1 MWRGTGGVCV
11 CRGYM
16 GQRLPAAGQ
25 GLEAAG
31 AADAER
37 TLFLFFSSLSVSGWS
52 QDQGLCTVPYAKVL
66 PRTL

>member
-1 MWRGTGGVCV
+1 
-11 CRGYM
+11 M